1 MKLKTRCSKKNVQL
15 DGSSTFMVIVLPK
28 GSLYDMFTYSWLMFM
43 DVYGTLVVRYTIHGS
58 YGLTCVFWI
67 KGNLQVWMFMV
78 I

>member
-43 DVYGTLVVRYTIHGS
+43 DVYGTLVVRLIYHT
-58 YGLTCVFWI
+58 WI
-67 KGNLQVWMFMV
+67 LWVDVCFLDKRESSSGCLW
-78 I
+78 